1 MDLGHL
7 EKPKG
12 STRNRKRVGR
22 GHAAGQGK
30 TCGKGHKGQ
39 KSRSGAKRRYW
50 MEGGQMPLHRRVPKR
65 GFRSLNPTIYQIINI
80 SQIAEKCTKPTDIGP
95 EQMKEIGLINTL
107 NKPVKILGNGEISV
121 ACTVQAQACSA
132 SARVK
137 LEAAGGKVEII

>member
-22 GHAAGQGK
+22 GHGAGQGK

-50 MEGGQMPLHRRVPKR
+50 MEGGQMPIHRRVPKR